1 MANSDID
8 INSPHYKGEFGSI
21 YEVNRKFP
29 TGGVAGDFVVI
40 EGWAHYWNADR
51 ATWCVNAERDSYWDE
66 LITNILEK
74 FKLFRG
80 ATYMGVAGLDTVP
93 EKATGVKM
101 YYFAIVPGTYT
112 NFGDFVVPQGINVLY
127 SENGKSWVCS
137 SLLEVTQ
144 EVGESEWKVVSQ
156 NLLKKTQDLINA
168 ELAKK
173 ANAADVDTKFTEE
186 KKRVDA
192 ELAKKANA
200 KDVEQSFS
208 EQTAKNTE
216 QDAEIAKKANAADV
230 ASKFTAEAARV
241 NAELAKKANAE
252 EVDSSL
258 KELQNTVFPLQ
269 VSLSLDK
276 TLLEF
281 TGNDQTVKVS
291 YSIKRKDALVTPSS
305 LVLSVNGMMKDID
318 IKSSDTISVE
328 VHKEGESMVVL
339 TAKYDELVKSA
350 TDKVVM
356 VLPVYFGFGTSEVDV
371 AIAANKLEPRTS
383 AADVYEKTSTK
394 DRVNFIILAP
404 KTLPKLSSFTMG
416 GAPFVMITT
425 SVVINGKDY
434 YMYKSGG
441 VYMSGTT
448 VRVQAS

>member
-1 MANSDID
+1 MANSGID
-8 INSPHYKGEFGSI
+8 ITSPHYKGEFGSI

-66 LITNILEK
+66 LMTNISDSQKEI
-74 FKLFRG
+74 
-80 ATYMGVAGLDTVP
+80 
-93 EKATGVKM
+93 KAELG
-101 YYFAIVPGTYT
+101 
-112 NFGDFVVPQGINVLY
+112 
-127 SENGKSWVCS
+127 
-137 SLLEVTQ
+137 
-144 EVGESEWKVVSQ
+144 
-156 NLLKKTQDLINA
+156 KKTDSA
-168 ELAKK
+168 
-173 ANAADVDTKFTEE
+173 T
-186 KKRVDA
+186 VDA
-192 ELAKKANA
+192 ELVKVRA
-200 KDVEQSFS
+200 SIS
-208 EQTAKNTE
+208 
-216 QDAEIAKKANAADV
+216 AEIQDRKDAIA
-230 ASKFTAEAARV
+230 AEAQARKESIV
-241 NAELAKKANAE
+241 QELGEAENKVISQKVVTENF
-252 EVDSSL
+252 V
-258 KELQNTVFPLQ
+258 ELQNTVFPLQ

-350 TDKVVM
+350 TAKVVM
-356 VLPVYFGFGTSEVDV
+356 VLPVYFGFGTSETDV
-371 AIAANKLEPRTS
+371 AITANKLEPRTS
-383 AADVYEKTSTK
+383 AAGVYEKTSAK
-394 DRVNFIILAP
+394 DRVNFIILVP

-416 GAPFVMITT
+416 GAPFVMNTS

-448 VRVQAS
+448 VRVLAG

>member
-1 MANSDID
+1 MANSGID
-8 INSPHYKGEFGSI
+8 ITSPHYKGEFGSI

-66 LITNILEK
+66 LVTNIS
-74 FKLFRG
+74 
-80 ATYMGVAGLDTVP
+80 D
-93 EKATGVKM
+93 
-101 YYFAIVPGTYT
+101 
-112 NFGDFVVPQGINVLY
+112 
-127 SENGKSWVCS
+127 
-137 SLLEVTQ
+137 
-144 EVGESEWKVVSQ
+144 SQ
-156 NLLKKTQDLINA
+156 KEIKA
-168 ELAKK
+168 ELGKK
-173 ANAADVDTKFTEE
+173 ADSATI
-186 KKRVDA
+186 DA
-192 ELAKKANA
+192 ELVKVRA
-200 KDVEQSFS
+200 SIS
-208 EQTAKNTE
+208 
-216 QDAEIAKKANAADV
+216 AEIQDRKDAIA
-230 ASKFTAEAARV
+230 AEAKAR
-241 NAELAKKANAE
+241 NDAIAAEAQARKESIVQELGEAE
-252 EVDSSL
+252 NKVISQKVVTENFV
-258 KELQNTVFPLQ
+258 ELQNTVFPLQ

-281 TGNDQTVKVS
+281 TGNDQTVKAS

-318 IKSSDTISVE
+318 IKSSDTVSVE

-350 TDKVVM
+350 TAKVMM

-371 AIAANKLEPRTS
+371 AIADNKLEPRTS
-383 AADVYEKTSTK
+383 ATGVYEKTSPT
-394 DRVNFIILAP
+394 DDVNLIILVP
-404 KTLPKLSSFTMG
+404 KTLEGLSSFTMG
-416 GAPFVMITT
+416 GAPFVMNTS

-448 VRVQAS
+448 VRVLAG

>member
-8 INSPHYKGEFGSI
+8 ITSPHYKGEFGSI

-40 EGWAHYWNADR
+40 EGWAHYWNEDR

-66 LITNILEK
+66 LITNIS
-74 FKLFRG
+74 
-80 ATYMGVAGLDTVP
+80 D
-93 EKATGVKM
+93 
-101 YYFAIVPGTYT
+101 
-112 NFGDFVVPQGINVLY
+112 
-127 SENGKSWVCS
+127 
-137 SLLEVTQ
+137 
-144 EVGESEWKVVSQ
+144 SQ
-156 NLLKKTQDLINA
+156 KEIKA
-168 ELAKK
+168 ELGKK
-173 ANAADVDTKFTEE
+173 ADSAT
-186 KKRVDA
+186 VDA
-192 ELAKKANA
+192 ELVKVRA
-200 KDVEQSFS
+200 SIS
-208 EQTAKNTE
+208 
-216 QDAEIAKKANAADV
+216 AEIQDRKDAIA
-230 ASKFTAEAARV
+230 AEAKAR
-241 NAELAKKANAE
+241 NDAIAAEAQARKESIVQELGEAE
-252 EVDSSL
+252 NKVISQKVVTENFV
-258 KELQNTVFPLQ
+258 ELQNTVFPLQ

-318 IKSSDTISVE
+318 IKSSDTVSVE

-350 TDKVVM
+350 TAKVVM
-356 VLPVYFGFGTSEVDV
+356 VLPVYFGFGTSETDV
-371 AIAANKLEPRTS
+371 AITGNKLGPRIS
-383 AADVYEKTSTK
+383 ATGVYEKTSPT
-394 DRVNFIILAP
+394 DDVNFIILVP
-404 KTLPKLSSFTMG
+404 KTLEGLSSFTMG
-416 GAPFVMITT
+416 GTPFVMNTS

-448 VRVQAS
+448 VRVLAG